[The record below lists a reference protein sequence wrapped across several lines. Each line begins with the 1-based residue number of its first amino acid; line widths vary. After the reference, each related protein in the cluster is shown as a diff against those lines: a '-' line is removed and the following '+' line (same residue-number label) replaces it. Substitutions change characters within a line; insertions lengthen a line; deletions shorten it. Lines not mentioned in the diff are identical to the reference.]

1 MNARVKG
8 GSAQGM
14 GVIWGDGSRLAT
26 SVWGT
31 VAASP
36 LGRFED
42 RCHPFVASEVR
53 DLRRPKPLSPR
64 GAGRGTRVGASA
76 QEYTDRLGGSGLGG
90 REQRRPTVA
99 VSGFA

>member
-1 MNARVKG
+1 MRGVKG

-14 GVIWGDGSRLAT
+14 GVIWGNGSRLAT

-31 VAASP
+31 VASSP

-53 DLRRPKPLSPR
+53 DLR
-64 GAGRGTRVGASA
+64 
-76 QEYTDRLGGSGLGG
+76 
-90 REQRRPTVA
+90 
-99 VSGFA
+99 